1 MGTTLPN
8 GPNSPAWWQL
18 IRWIADPLSYQKE
31 CVQSYGDIFT
41 LTMTGFPPFVV
52 IGHPEGVKEIFSQE
66 PNKFD
71 EGRSNYIFRPLV
83 GDNSLL
89 LYDGTRHQRERKLLM
104 PSFHGQN
111 LHSYGQS
118 IVEIATQVAA
128 QWHEG
133 ERIIARKLMQQITLE
148 VIIKVIFGINEGER
162 YQKIKPLLAQMLDVT
177 DSPLRSSF
185 LFLKFLQQDWG
196 TWSPWGRI
204 KAQKKQI
211 DRLLQDEIEA
221 RRSLSNEFGNDV
233 LSLMMSA
240 KDEEGQ
246 PMTDAEL
253 KDELMTLL
261 FAGHETTATMLAWA
275 FYEILR
281 HPRVLEQLRE
291 ELDGSRNL
299 APLEIAKLPYL
310 NAVCQEVLRFYPV
323 GPIIFPRIAKTSIE
337 IMGHYFEPE
346 TWLTPSAYLIHHRE
360 ELYPEPEKFKP
371 ERFLERQYTPSEFFP
386 FGGANRRCLG
396 AALAQLEIKLVLA
409 SIISKYE
416 LTLANQKP
424 IKPQRRGITISPTG
438 GVPVIFQQKR
448 SNFAKQLHNIT

>member
-1 MGTTLPN
+1 MVTKLPK
-8 GPNSPAWWQL
+8 GPNSPPWWQL
-18 IRWIADPLSYQKE
+18 IRWLAAPLSYQKE
-31 CVQSYGDIFT
+31 CVQSYGNIFT

-66 PNKFD
+66 PDKFD
-71 EGRSNYIFRPLV
+71 EGRSNYILRPLV

-89 LYDGTRHQRERKLLM
+89 LYDGTRHQQERKLLM
-104 PSFHGQN
+104 PPFHGQN
-111 LHSYGQS
+111 LHSYGKS

-128 QWHEG
+128 QWQEG
-133 ERIIARKLMQQITLE
+133 QRIIARKVMQQITLE

-221 RRSLSNEFGNDV
+221 RLSLSNQLGNDI

-281 HPRVLEQLRE
+281 HPPVLEKLRE
-291 ELDGSRNL
+291 ELDSSRNL

-323 GPIIFPRIAKTSIE
+323 APIIFPRIAKTSIE

-371 ERFLERQYTPSEFFP
+371 ERFLERQYTPYEFFP

-409 SIISKYE
+409 LIISKYE
-416 LTLANQKP
+416 LTLANKKP
-424 IKPQRRGITISPTG
+424 IKPQRRGITIAPAR
-438 GVPVIFQQKR
+438 GVPLIFQQKR
-448 SNFAKQLHNIT
+448 GNFAKQLQNIT

>member
-1 MGTTLPN
+1 MSDKLPK
-8 GPNSPAWWQL
+8 GSNSPAWWQL
-18 IRWIADPLSYQKE
+18 IRWIESPLSYQKE
-31 CVQSYGDIFT
+31 CAQSYGDIFT
-41 LTMTGFPPFVV
+41 FRMTGFPPFVV
-52 IGHPEGVKEIFSQE
+52 IGHPEGVKEIFSLE
-66 PNKFD
+66 PDKFD
-71 EGRSNYIFRPLV
+71 EGRSNYILRPLV

-104 PSFHGQN
+104 PPFHGQN
-111 LHSYGQS
+111 LQSYGKS
-118 IVEIATQVAA
+118 IVDIATQVAA

-133 ERIIARKLMQQITLE
+133 KQIIARKVMQQITLE

-221 RRSLSNEFGNDV
+221 RRSLSNELGNDV

-281 HPRVLEQLRE
+281 HPPVLEKLRE
-291 ELDGSRNL
+291 ELDSSRNL

-323 GPIIFPRIAKTSIE
+323 GPIIFPRIVKTSIE

-346 TWLTPSAYLIHHRE
+346 TWLTLSAYLIHHRE

-371 ERFLERQYTPSEFFP
+371 ERFLERQYTPYEFLP
-386 FGGANRRCLG
+386 FGGGVRLCLGYALAMLEMKLVIASIVSKYNLALANR
-396 AALAQLEIKLVLA
+396 Q
-409 SIISKYE
+409 
-416 LTLANQKP
+416 P
-424 IKPQRRGITISPTG
+424 IKSMRRGGTITPSN
-438 GVPVIFQQKR
+438 GVPLILTSFR
-448 SNFAKQLHNIT
+448 